1 MIVIRADIV
10 NAVLGLLGAV
20 RKKSGPILDRALTD
34 VVRLTTTD
42 FNEKIF
48 AALHRLADRLNPPE
62 FVRASPLL

>member
-1 MIVIRADIV
+1 MIVIPADIV

-48 AALHRLADRLNPPE
+48 AALRRLADRLNPPE